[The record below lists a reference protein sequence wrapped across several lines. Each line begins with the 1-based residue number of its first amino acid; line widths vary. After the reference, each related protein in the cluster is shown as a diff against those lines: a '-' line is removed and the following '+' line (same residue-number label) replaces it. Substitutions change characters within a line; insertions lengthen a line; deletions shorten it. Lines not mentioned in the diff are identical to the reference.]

1 MAQVDEVE
9 EVKERAKQLQENAKA
24 QAVPA
29 TRLGRM
35 ATFGGLGISLGIGT
49 LAEASRRYVGLSEVY
64 YDTFCNKDPRNFG
77 T

>member
-9 EVKERAKQLQENAKA
+9 EVKERAKQLQKDAKA

-64 YDTFCNKDPRNFG
+64 NDMFL
-77 T
+77 